1 MVTDVAGTGST
12 GYGDAMQVRV
22 IGDRR
27 VLMLPAEGP
36 AIGAAQATDLVG
48 DAWGFDAS
56 VVAVPAQRLDPDFF
70 RLSTRVAGEIAQKL
84 VNYHL
89 HLVVVG
95 DVSGHVA
102 SSEALAGYVHE
113 SNRGRHVWFV
123 ADDDE
128 LKQRLVG

>member
-1 MVTDVAGTGST
+1 MEL
-12 GYGDAMQVRV
+12 RV
-22 IGDRR
+22 IGDQR
-27 VLMLPAEGP
+27 VLVVPLEGP
-36 AIGAAQATDLVG
+36 TLGVDQATDLVG

-56 VVAVPAQRLDPDFF
+56 VVAVPVGRLDPEFF
-70 RLSTRVAGEIAQKL
+70 RLASGVAGELTQKL
-84 VNYHL
+84 VNYRL

-95 DVSGHVA
+95 DVAEHLAASG
-102 SSEALAGYVHE
+102 ALSDYVRE